1 MSSALLSG
9 HWFRV
14 AQLKPRL
21 RGHVRVHRHVYRG
34 KVGYVIHDRASG
46 NHHRF
51 NAAAYEVI
59 RQFDGRHSMQAIWD
73 TLLAKG
79 SEETPTQDEIIRVL
93 GQLNAADLL
102 VLESS
107 PDVAE
112 LLDRRTTRRQRQL
125 IGRFLNPM
133 SLRIPLWDPD
143 RFLGTV
149 AAWLR
154 PLPAWLAWTLWA
166 ATVIPA
172 LLLAPAHWPELTR
185 NFGERLLAADNLWV
199 IAFAFPLLKA
209 AHELAHGLAV
219 KRGGGEVHET
229 GLMFLMLYPIP
240 YVDASGAYAFAGK
253 GRRVWVGAAGMAVE
267 TWLAAIAFYFWLV
280 LEPGL
285 LRSVAYNVA
294 VLGSVTTVLFN
305 ANPLLRYDGYFILSD
320 LIEIPNL
327 AARANRTWQYLVT
340 RHLFGIRAA
349 ERPTATPAERRWLVA
364 YAPLAFV
371 YRLVVTLG
379 IAWFIAQHYFL
390 VGVILA
396 AWALATGIVLPL
408 GKALATVFTAPR
420 FVARAGRVWLVLAG
434 GIGGGVLA
442 LFVVPMPYHTRAEG
456 VVWLPEKA
464 LLRAGADGFVSRVAA
479 VDGQRVSA
487 GTPVVETINPF
498 VAAEVARQLAR
509 VEEVQARYD
518 AAWGSRPAQAG
529 RLAEELHREQAALDR
544 VADQAEQ
551 LTARP
556 TATGRLL
563 IDRAQ
568 DLPGRFVSRGELLG
582 YVVGPHAPI
591 VRVVVGQEDVDRV
604 LADTRSL
611 DVRLAGAMGRAIP
624 ARIIRAVPKAANE
637 LPSAALGQAGGG
649 QHVVDP
655 RDERQV
661 TAIDSGFEFEVE
673 LQGGGRPLLIEQLGG
688 RAHVAF
694 AHGAEAIG
702 WRWLRKARRQ
712 LLSRMEV

>member
-14 AQLKPRL
+14 APLRPRL

-46 NHHRF
+46 HHHRF
-51 NAAAYEVI
+51 NAAAYDVI
-59 RQFDGRHSMQAIWD
+59 RQFDGKHSMQSIWD
-73 TLLAKG
+73 ALLAKG

-102 VLESS
+102 ALDDAS

-112 LLDRRTTRRQRQL
+112 LLDRRATRRQRQL
-125 IGRFLNPM
+125 VGRFLNPM

-143 RFLGTV
+143 AFLGAV
-149 AAWLR
+149 AAWLK
-154 PLPAWLAWTLWA
+154 PLPPWLAWAFWL

-172 LLLAPAHWPELTR
+172 LLLVPAHWPELTS

-199 IAFAFPLLKA
+199 IAVAFPLLKA

-253 GRRVWVGAAGMAVE
+253 RRRAWVGAAGMVAE
-267 TWLAAIAFYFWLV
+267 MWLAAIAFYFWLV

-285 LRSVAYNVA
+285 LRSIAYNVA
-294 VLGSVTTVLFN
+294 VLGSITTLLFN
-305 ANPLLRYDGYFILSD
+305 ANPLLRYDGYFILAD

-327 AARANRTWQYLVT
+327 GAHANRYWQYLAT
-340 RHLFGIRAA
+340 RHLFGVRSEQPPA
-349 ERPTATPAERRWLVA
+349 ATPGERRWLIG
-364 YAPLAFV
+364 YAPLAFA
-371 YRLVVTLG
+371 YRLVVTVG

-396 AWALATGIVLPL
+396 AWAIATGLVLPMF
-408 GKALATVFTAPR
+408 KALRALFTDPR
-420 FVARAGRVWLVLAG
+420 FVARAGRVWCVL
-434 GIGGGVLA
+434 GGGLGAAALA
-442 LFVVPMPYHTRAEG
+442 LFVLPMPYHTRAEG

-464 LLRAGADGFVSRVAA
+464 LLRAGADGFISRVAA
-479 VDGQRVSA
+479 ADGEHIAAGSA
-487 GTPVVETINPF
+487 VVETVNPYI
-498 VAAEVARQLAR
+498 AAEVARQQGR
-509 VEEVQARYD
+509 VDEVQARYD
-518 AAWGSRPAQAG
+518 AAWGDRPAEAG
-529 RLAEELHREQAALDR
+529 RLAEELHRERAALDR
-544 VADQAEQ
+544 AVDQAAQ
-551 LTARP
+551 LAARP
-556 TATGRLL
+556 GATGRLL

-568 DLPGRFVSRGELLG
+568 DLPGRYVHRGELLG

-591 VRVVVGQEDVDRV
+591 VRVVVAQEDVDRV
-604 LADTRSL
+604 LNDTRSL
-611 DVRLAGAMGRAIP
+611 DVRLAGAMAQSIP
-624 ARIIRAVPKAANE
+624 ARVIRAVPKAGNE

-649 QHVVDP
+649 QRVIDP
-655 RDERQV
+655 RDERRV
-661 TAIDSGFEFEVE
+661 KTVETSFEFELE
-673 LQGGGRPLLIEQLGG
+673 LRAADAAAVEQLGG

-694 AHGAEAIG
+694 EHASEAIG
-702 WRWLRKARRQ
+702 WRWLRGVRRQ
-712 LLSRMEV
+712 LLSKMEV